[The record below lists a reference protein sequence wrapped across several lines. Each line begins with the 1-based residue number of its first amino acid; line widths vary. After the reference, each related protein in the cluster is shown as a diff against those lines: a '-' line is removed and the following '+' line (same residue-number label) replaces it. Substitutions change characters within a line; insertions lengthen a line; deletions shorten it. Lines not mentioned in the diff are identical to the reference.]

1 VNASLRPYQPGDFEI
16 LYRIDHVCYPR
27 GIAYSRRMLRAFLA
41 QPHADC
47 VVAEVGGKIVGFIL
61 TESEWML
68 GHIITIDVLEKFR
81 RTRVG
86 STLLHAAEEHF
97 AASGVREVELET
109 ATSNHAAIAFW
120 QKHGYRTRGVYKGY
134 YLERVDALAMLK
146 TLALRK
152 EAG

>member
-1 VNASLRPYQPGDFEI
+1 MRASLRPYQLHDFEA

-27 GIAYSRRMLRAFLA
+27 GIAYSRRMLRSFLA

-47 VVAEVGGKIVGFIL
+47 VVAEIGGTMAGFIL
-61 TESEWML
+61 TEAEWML

-86 STLLHAAEEHF
+86 SALLHAAEEHL

-134 YLERVDALAMLK
+134 YLGRVDALAMLK